1 MALKKKFTGYLL
13 IAAIALLLANV
24 IIDLFKKP
32 EKHMSLN
39 ELTVR
44 QIDSV
49 FNFVLKGYG
58 IDSVWI
64 STKKLK
70 VADEDSINKKYTVM
84 LPSDLP
90 IPLIIRDIN
99 KIIEKDI
106 TGFVSEEKKIFGT
119 TEIRIYTNEMLK
131 LQAELIA
138 DPNTVRQRNN
148 FAFIISD
155 AFDLGESDYNK
166 FLYLPYTLS
175 TTVIPGKSVTIKADT
190 LKKFSKEYIAL
201 INNDIT
207 DKKFKLDSGDQKA
220 LLKRSIDMIVK
231 SMSKAQLFVVDEQSK
246 IFNSTVYNFVRD
258 EFKKKGQKLV
268 HLSEFTK
275 LDAEDEIELLSK
287 FKFHAED
294 INEAKQKIFYIS
306 YEDFLTIRAEVEK
319 TRKRGSRVIPL
330 SSTVLVSDIKLQK

>member
-13 IAAIALLLANV
+13 IAAIALLLSNV
-24 IIDLFKKP
+24 IIDLIKKP
-32 EKHMSLN
+32 EKHEIVN

-49 FNFVLKGYG
+49 FNFVLKEYG
-58 IDSVWI
+58 IDSAWI

-70 VADEDSINKKYTVM
+70 IADEDSINKQYVVM

-119 TEIRIYTNEMLK
+119 TEIRIYTNEILK
-131 LQAELIA
+131 LQASLIA

-155 AFDLGESDYNK
+155 AFELGETDYNK

-175 TTVIPGKSVTIKADT
+175 VAVVPGETVPVKADT
-190 LKKFSKEYIAL
+190 LNKFSKEYIAL
-201 INNDIT
+201 INNEISGD
-207 DKKFKLDSGDQKA
+207 KFKLEPGDQKA
-220 LLKRSIDMIVK
+220 LLKRSVDMIVK
-231 SMSKAQLFVVDEQSK
+231 SLNKSQLFVVDEQSK

-258 EFKKKGQKLV
+258 EFKKKGKKLV
-268 HLSEFTK
+268 HLSEFIK
-275 LDAEDEIELLSK
+275 LGAGDETELISK
-287 FKFHAED
+287 FKFHCEG
-294 INEAKQKIFYIS
+294 INEAKQKIFYLP

-319 TRKRGSRVIPL
+319 ARKRGSRVIPL
-330 SSTVLVSDIKLQK
+330 SSTVLVKNIKQQK